1 MSKPYLPT
9 DFDRKVALAAYLNVK
24 PILLDVEG
32 VVVKHLASL
41 TAYYAAY
48 WVVTLDEA
56 RETGLDAATCDRV
69 KIGRRHWLIDHADL
83 DDERQDNTH
92 A

>member
-1 MSKPYLPT
+1 MSKPYIPT
-9 DFDRKVALAAYLNVK
+9 DRDRKAALAAYLNVK

-32 VVVKHLASL
+32 VVVKHLATL
-41 TAYYAAY
+41 TSYYAAY

-56 RETGLDAATCDRV
+56 RETGLDASTCDRV
-69 KIGRRHWLIDHADL
+69 KIGRRHWLIDHAGL
-83 DDERQDNTH
+83 DDDRQENTH